1 MERTEFV
8 DSTYRG
14 GGGGRGGEA
23 LLMNESSSLQRTARA
38 RAHAAQY
45 LMDIENACMP
55 LLPDDP
61 EKRIS
66 LHRQLRGRYNP
77 TQIPLSSLSCAAYLS
92 ASDVAQLAAL
102 FRQYSLFSS
111 EVVNTLDR
119 DDSSGGGSGKT
130 SAEGKGKAAVAAA
143 ATATSAKAPK
153 SRPRSFGR
161 DSEATPQSPSTVCPT
176 VAAAP
181 RPPVVLDAMHGKT
194 GMGVLQ
200 CVARQR
206 RPPASPPERPLSS
219 ASPSAAGFV
228 AAAAGAAVTPS
239 FSASPSVRRAE
250 GEPVART
257 LTEMA
262 AADRRELAEPF
273 TSESNDAALTTGW
286 LVELLLEMVIEN
298 SAHSANASV
307 GGGGAA
313 SAAAGVASGQTL
325 TPPGAS
331 LPQPRPSTGSHHH
344 YNNGNVT
351 HVAPACFNSATM
363 VCQTRR
369 HDARVDQL
377 RCFKAELTA
386 WAERLAQKCDERE
399 HRAAWH
405 QCVAQEEVLQRYQAC
420 VLQSQASRLMG
431 ASSTGAPGGTAG
443 ALSSRPKM
451 LSFVNFE
458 PAGTLAN
465 SKVGSS
471 VSPCRNGGAGG
482 RSNVSWG
489 PSHVVK
495 VVSPDATK
503 TPTTRSTLCP
513 SPPGS
518 AARLIEP
525 SGDPQSNTLHA
536 AAEQQP
542 EISTHSDTSDADEVL
557 SMHNNDN
564 AGGLAHPSFP
574 VEMLHSTVSSLAGS
588 MAVLPSNAAGLGA
601 SVAPPSMSVSVTGV
615 NGAAADQSLLAA
627 KARLTA
633 PALKDLLQQ
642 PAQLYAYLWTSSAAA
657 RLAEGEERCQHHQ
670 RVRMVRGA
678 QPPPSR
684 GGDKSTSGSSASP
697 TESAVGTRRSRA
709 AAVQHLVCWSDVASN
724 LLMGLETTWLSQR
737 HDAAYARVPTALLED
752 LSEMTAPKRGGSS
765 HHIGAGSDAH
775 TVPRSF
781 TSTHEDG
788 SDDDSDSL
796 DDGVALGGGAN
807 SGAGVAG
814 SGQACRRRLH
824 KSGLGNDAVALQQR
838 AVLFNSL
845 GAAAETT
852 LGALHSEAADHI
864 LASPTWKYTVT
875 SSKDGLLKVWDTT
888 SGQFVSTI
896 LNIGQSWV
904 LTMTFLHSGEFLM
917 VATSAAEIT
926 VVNFPAGGVLL
937 KLRGCTSLATAVP
950 QVKQPST
957 FFTKRYGLKP
967 GECGRH
973 KPTCSDGGGWLGAAA
988 AARLME
994 YAEGESEPIVARP
1007 IVGYVTPTS
1016 AFFDAEMGF
1025 FFFGTMSGMV
1035 GCVDLT
1041 AVLSRTALHAAA
1053 AGAGWAYPLQ
1063 VYGAVLA
1070 HPEVLPPEMGAASTP
1085 ASEMPLPSLDSTATY
1100 SRLPAVGHRKTRISS
1115 PFSLA
1120 AAGMTAA
1127 TTSGG
1132 LPVNGLFFCG
1142 VGHCIISSDP
1152 DGGIMRTSF
1161 TAAADT
1167 LDYALGTPTM
1177 VMATA
1182 KPIRFM
1188 VSCASGRR
1196 FVTVHS
1202 DRRAFLWAVGRT
1214 LTECVHQYP
1223 QEAYDIIDV
1232 CFMPPHQ
1239 QVAMLMSDHSIRIYD
1254 ERGSR
1259 PLTSILPPRGSSSRV
1274 EDMASMTLKCS
1285 ANDVDGCL
1293 TYLQTT
1299 QRLVC
1304 GLRGP
1309 VLYEPAARAPARGGA
1324 SISTVEALEMPAATD
1339 MPERNSNPTDAG
1351 AASSTEGMQVEEVTL
1366 PPSLSS
1372 LGSSLSLP
1380 PLPQSALPF
1389 STPTSTAL
1397 AATQKATTLSPRRS
1411 RIASVSASMGSST
1424 YGGMRGVGGDTAGI
1438 ETEKAK
1444 AAAAAAQE
1452 EVWRQ
1457 RQLNAALHKCHQRLQ
1472 PHQTHSSAVIGLL
1485 LDPGRGE
1492 LHSFSTDTWCV
1503 WYYETGKRLRA
1514 PLHVPRAAEKELAV
1528 RSRRALLTCC
1538 SWSTEGRTRVLVGTR
1553 DSRVLTLDAR
1563 LVSVM
1568 SATDPFTRSVRGP
1581 TSGASSPMLL
1591 ADKDVGVISSTGCR
1605 TLLCSGHVCEVR
1617 RYEVTGPPKPSGE
1630 ENFISM
1636 RVELPSTSTAV
1647 APSPTHGGGTV
1658 ATVAPAAAAVKDTKC
1673 TTSAT
1678 RGGCSDTTITACC
1691 VVRESHLCLGTAD
1704 TQLFF
1709 YRMVDRSSP
1718 VHVEVLCDAHGV
1730 PDVGRVV
1737 SLNYLNDL
1745 AHDML
1750 LAVVDTGILFLY
1762 SYTLQRTLGRHT
1774 FPTLGSQMIL
1784 TAVPTFTSRGHTRGH
1799 QQQEHYIT
1807 SVAVAREVVGAPQ
1820 SSLLMM
1826 ACGDSAGYVH
1836 VVPFAHLLAEVL
1848 NTTSRDKGAS
1858 SAARVPKSHE
1868 LRVSASFRASRSG
1881 VSSLE
1886 LLATNPSKP
1895 TVATPSHASTEL
1907 PSTERTTAATSTAMP
1922 STVQFSEP
1930 HLLVFAA
1937 GFDGNV
1943 RVFSLSP
1950 NTPQQD
1956 LLPLPHFAPATS
1968 TSTWSAVTTS
1978 PQLPQ
1983 PVATSANYTRVSHSR
1998 TVVPNLPERSSSFR
2012 TVGGGRASLPN
2023 HAVGAMCY
2031 EAKTVGLCGVDTWDL
2046 WDPHTF
2052 SDIEQAA
2059 VITQAHSDGHIG
2071 FVLPSILDDVD
2082 DSEGNV
2088 EGCGVAGNA
2097 VSAPGARIAAVG
2109 VDSTAA
2115 TTESGAVLLYDILRR
2130 SKKQK
2135 PGSPTTAVGT
2145 YAQQPLHQSRLAA
2158 TTTGVAA
2165 DGATP
2170 RQCGSAPRSRSP
2182 PSSTRMATPAAT
2194 AAVADTRAAAAW
2206 SGKGDADTNDGPVR
2220 YPGCCTS
2227 AAPPL
2232 PPPLPAHFTPHTI
2245 GELVRD
2251 ALPYSWSRSSS
2262 VRDVVAASSSP
2273 LGPPMQDAAGCVRDG
2288 HIYGVLS
2295 PIPRPRAMRNPL
2307 IRVYPLAL
2315 LRQMGLLHP
2324 LDTTPDVDPET
2335 GLLVLISAHDAF
2347 KPWKTRLLRTESAS
2361 TATAAPNLMATS
2373 PMTSVKS
2380 VHSALATAE
2389 ASRLPSA
2396 AETNGTDT
2404 VINVPR
2410 CSYTLSSSHSFSEAS
2425 GFLCP
2430 RRITATAWPT
2440 PLSLTPNHTRSAGAE
2455 AEAGWRNSS
2464 TGADDAE
2471 PETSVFLTEGGVDW
2485 TRPSFCTATP
2495 ASSMCSPLCAVGTAT
2510 LAGELSSASR
2520 RTTTEEEKTAVAG
2533 ADGLQRVAIRPPSTT
2548 EWKMVSDA
2556 VRDSGEASSR
2566 RSISSAN
2573 PSSALAWSNRSRP
2586 PLLPPASL
2594 TSAQSLAK
2602 QKLTYLRGALGG
2614 VDAEVLRMRE
2624 DQMMLAHMAA
2634 RLDCSRQV
2642 PLPAHGNATAAMDGT
2657 WTHSP
2662 PMSTP
2667 VLGEYT
2673 SRLIRLWRQ
2682 RAGDAVVEAV
2692 AAALTALGAE
2702 EAAETHSSA
2711 AAAEDTGTTTSAGA
2725 TTTSAMS
2732 HTAAARAREP
2742 KLGSGSFP
2750 TRGLKAGGK
2759 GAPGKAMLSPR
2770 QRDPTV
2776 MVSSSRS
2783 ERRSS
2788 HGGQANPQ
2796 TAYASMLQA
2805 GASTTFGL
2813 ELLALSLPNE
2823 PQAAPT
2829 RARRCTGRGAAA
2841 SLSAGAAAAPPRRG
2855 ARAAVSAAAAT
2866 AVSSKAAPHLET
2878 RLPMIA
2884 LQQDVQPIRV
2894 CLPSTLRADEGERM
2908 WLRRFEAAFNSVDK

>member
-1 MERTEFV
+1 MERTEFL

-45 LMDIENACMP
+45 LMDIDNACMP

-102 FRQYSLFSS
+102 FRQYNLFSS
-111 EVVNTLDR
+111 EVVNALDR
-119 DDSSGGGSGKT
+119 DDSGGGSGKS
-130 SAEGKGKAAVAAA
+130 SAEGKGKEAVAAA
-143 ATATSAKAPK
+143 ATATAAKAPK
-153 SRPRSFGR
+153 SRPRSVGR
-161 DSEATPQSPSTVCPT
+161 DGEATPQSPSTVCPT

-181 RPPVVLDAMHGKT
+181 RPPVVLDAMHGKA
-194 GMGVLQ
+194 GMGVLR
-200 CVARQR
+200 CIARR
-206 RPPASPPERPLSS
+206 WPPASPSVRPLGST
-219 ASPSAAGFV
+219 SPWAADVV
-228 AAAAGAAVTPS
+228 AAAAGAAVTSS
-239 FSASPSVRRAE
+239 FSAPPSGRRAE

-257 LTEMA
+257 LTETA
-262 AADRRELAEPF
+262 AEDRRELAEPF

-313 SAAAGVASGQTL
+313 PAAARAASGQPP
-325 TPPGAS
+325 TPPAAS
-331 LPQPRPSTGSHHH
+331 LPQPRPGTGSHHP
-344 YNNGNVT
+344 YNNVDAT
-351 HVAPACFNSATM
+351 HVAPTCFNSATM
-363 VCQTRR
+363 TCQTRR
-369 HDARVDQL
+369 RDARVDQL
-377 RCFKAELTA
+377 RHFKAELTA
-386 WAERLAQKCDERE
+386 WAECLAQKCDERE

-405 QCVAQEEVLQRYQAC
+405 ECVAQEEVLQRYQAC
-420 VLQSQASRLMG
+420 VLQNQAPRLMG
-431 ASSTGAPGGTAG
+431 ASLTGAPGGTSG

-458 PAGTLAN
+458 PAGALVS
-465 SKVGSS
+465 SKAGSN
-471 VSPCRNGGAGG
+471 VSPRRNGGTGG

-489 PSHVVK
+489 PPHVVK
-495 VVSPDATK
+495 AVSPDAAT
-503 TPTTRSTLCP
+503 TPTTRGTLCP
-513 SPPGS
+513 SPLGS

-525 SGDPQSNTLHA
+525 SGDPQSNTLPA
-536 AAEQQP
+536 AVQQQQP

-564 AGGLAHPSFP
+564 GGGLAHPSLP

-588 MAVLPSNAAGLGA
+588 MVVLPSNAAGLGA
-601 SVAPPSMSVSVTGV
+601 GVVPPSMSVSVTGV
-615 NGAAADQSLLAA
+615 SGAAADRSLLAA

-642 PAQLYAYLWTSSAAA
+642 PTQLYAYLWTSSAAA
-657 RLAEGEERCQHHQ
+657 RLAEEEERHQHHQ

-684 GGDKSTSGSSASP
+684 GGDKSPSGSSVSP
-697 TESAVGTRRSRA
+697 TESAFGARRSRA

-737 HDAAYARVPTALLED
+737 HEAAYARVPTALLED
-752 LSEMTAPKRGGSS
+752 LSEMTAPKRGGSG
-765 HHIGAGSDAH
+765 HHIGAGSNAH

-781 TSTHEDG
+781 ISTHEDG

-796 DDGVALGGGAN
+796 DGVALGGGTS
-807 SGAGVAG
+807 SGSGVAG

-864 LASPTWKYTVT
+864 LASPTWRYTVT

-904 LTMTFLHSGEFLM
+904 LTMTFLHGGEFLM

-1007 IVGYVTPTS
+1007 IVGYITPTA

-1025 FFFGTMSGMV
+1025 FFFGTMSGMI

-1085 ASEMPLPSLDSTATY
+1085 ASEMPLPSLDSTVNY
-1100 SRLPAVGHRKTRISS
+1100 SRLPAVGHRKTRTTS

-1120 AAGMTAA
+1120 AAGMTAV

-1132 LPVNGLFFCG
+1132 LPVNCLFFCG

-1152 DGGIMRTSF
+1152 DGGIVRTSF

-1167 LDYALGTPTM
+1167 LDYALGTPTV

-1259 PLTSILPPRGSSSRV
+1259 PLTSILPPRGLSSRV

-1293 TYLQTT
+1293 TYLPTT

-1309 VLYEPAARAPARGGA
+1309 VLYEPIARAPARGGP
-1324 SISTVEALEMPAATD
+1324 SISTVEGLEMPAATD
-1339 MPERNSNPTDAG
+1339 TPERKNSNPTDAVP
-1351 AASSTEGMQVEEVTL
+1351 ALSTEGMQAEEAPL
-1366 PPSLSS
+1366 PPSSSS

-1380 PLPQSALPF
+1380 RLPQSALPF
-1389 STPTSTAL
+1389 STPNSTAL
-1397 AATQKATTLSPRRS
+1397 AATQVTTLSPLRS
-1411 RIASVSASMGSST
+1411 RVASVSASMGSST
-1424 YGGMRGVGGDTAGI
+1424 YGGMRGLGGDTAGT

-1452 EVWRQ
+1452 EVRRQ
-1457 RQLNAALHKCHQRLQ
+1457 RQLNAALHKCHQRLR

-1568 SATDPFTRSVRGP
+1568 STTDPFTQSVRGP

-1591 ADKDVGVISSTGCR
+1591 ADKDVGAISSTGSR

-1617 RYEVTGPPKPSGE
+1617 RYEVTGAPKPSGE

-1636 RVELPSTSTAV
+1636 RVELPSASTAV

-1658 ATVAPAAAAVKDTKC
+1658 ATAAPAAAAVKDMKC

-1691 VVRESHLCLGTAD
+1691 VVRGSHLCLGTGD

-1745 AHDML
+1745 AHDIL
-1750 LAVVDTGILFLY
+1750 LVVVDTGILFLY

-1774 FPTLGSQMIL
+1774 FPTLGSQVFL
-1784 TAVPTFTSRGHTRGH
+1784 TASPTFTSRGHTRGH

-1826 ACGDSAGYVH
+1826 ACGDSVGYVH
-1836 VVPFAHLLAEVL
+1836 VVPLAHLLAEVL
-1848 NTTSRDKGAS
+1848 STTSRDKGAS

-1868 LRVSASFRASRSG
+1868 LRVSASFRASRGG

-1886 LLATNPSKP
+1886 VLATNSSNP
-1895 TVATPSHASTEL
+1895 TVASPSHASVEL
-1907 PSTERTTAATSTAMP
+1907 PSTERTTAATSTATP
-1922 STVQFSEP
+1922 STVPFSEP

-1950 NTPQQD
+1950 NTLQQD
-1956 LLPLPHFAPATS
+1956 LLPLPHFAPTTS
-1968 TSTWSAVTTS
+1968 NSTWSAMTTS
-1978 PQLPQ
+1978 LQLPQ
-1983 PVATSANYTRVSHSR
+1983 SFATSISYTRASHNR
-1998 TVVPNLPERSSSFR
+1998 TVVPSLPRRSSSFR

-2031 EAKTVGLCGVDTWDL
+2031 EVNTVGLCGVDTWDL
-2046 WDPHTF
+2046 CDPRTF
-2052 SDIEQAA
+2052 SDIEQAT

-2071 FVLPSILDDVD
+2071 FALPSILDDVD
-2082 DSEGNV
+2082 DSERNV
-2088 EGCGVAGNA
+2088 EGCGVAENA
-2097 VSAPGARIAAVG
+2097 ASAPGERIAAVG
-2109 VDSTAA
+2109 LAST
-2115 TTESGAVLLYDILRR
+2115 TVTKESGAVLLYDILRR

-2135 PGSPTTAVGT
+2135 PGSPTAAVGT
-2145 YAQQPLHQSRLAA
+2145 YAQQPFHQSRLAA

-2182 PSSTRMATPAAT
+2182 PPPPSSARMATPAAT
-2194 AAVADTRAAAAW
+2194 TVVADTRAAAAW
-2206 SGKGDADTNDGPVR
+2206 SGKGDAGTNDGPVR

-2232 PPPLPAHFTPHTI
+2232 PPPPPAHFTPHTI

-2262 VRDVVAASSSP
+2262 MRDIVAASSSP
-2273 LGPPMQDAAGCVRDG
+2273 LDPPMQDAAGCVRDS
-2288 HIYGVLS
+2288 HIHGVLS
-2295 PIPRPRAMRNPL
+2295 PIPHPQAMRNPL
-2307 IRVYPLAL
+2307 VRVYPLAL

-2347 KPWKTRLLRTESAS
+2347 RPWKTRLLGTESAS

-2373 PMTSVKS
+2373 PMTSLMS
-2380 VHSALATAE
+2380 VNPALATAE
-2389 ASRLPSA
+2389 VSRPPSA
-2396 AETNGTDT
+2396 AETNDTDT
-2404 VINVPR
+2404 VINVQK
-2410 CSYTLSSSHSFSEAS
+2410 CAYTLSSSHSFSETS
-2425 GFLCP
+2425 GFLCS
-2430 RRITATAWPT
+2430 RHAAATAWPT
-2440 PLSLTPNHTRSAGAE
+2440 PLSLTPDHTRSAGAE
-2455 AEAGWRNSS
+2455 AGWRHSS
-2464 TGADDAE
+2464 TGADDTE

-2485 TRPSFCTATP
+2485 TRRRLRTATP
-2495 ASSMCSPLCAVGTAT
+2495 ASSTCSPLRPLGTAT
-2510 LAGELSSASR
+2510 VAGEPSSASR
-2520 RTTTEEEKTAVAG
+2520 RTITEEEKTAVADAEG
-2533 ADGLQRVAIRPPSTT
+2533 SQRVTIRAPSTT
-2548 EWKMVSDA
+2548 EWKIVSDA
-2556 VRDSGEASSR
+2556 IRDSAEASSR

-2573 PSSALAWSNRSRP
+2573 PSSALAWSNRSHP
-2586 PLLPPASL
+2586 PLFPPAPP

-2602 QKLTYLRGALGG
+2602 QKLTYLRGALGS

-2642 PLPAHGNATAAMDGT
+2642 PLPAHGSATAAMDGT

-2667 VLGEYT
+2667 ALGEYT

-2692 AAALTALGAE
+2692 TAALKALGAE
-2702 EAAETHSSA
+2702 EAAETHGSA
-2711 AAAEDTGTTTSAGA
+2711 AATEDTGTTTSAGA
-2725 TTTSAMS
+2725 SATSAMPQ
-2732 HTAAARAREP
+2732 TAAARAREP
-2742 KLGSGSFP
+2742 QLGSRSFP

-2776 MVSSSRS
+2776 MASSSRS

-2788 HGGQANPQ
+2788 HGGQSSPQ
-2796 TAYASMLQA
+2796 TAYAAMLQA
-2805 GASTTFGL
+2805 SASTTFGL

-2829 RARRCTGRGAAA
+2829 RARRRTGRVADA
-2841 SLSAGAAAAPPRRG
+2841 SLSAGAAAAPSRRG
-2855 ARAAVSAAAAT
+2855 ARAAVSAAAT
-2866 AVSSKAAPHLET
+2866 AASSKAAPHLET
-2878 RLPMIA
+2878 RLPMTA
-2884 LQQDVQPIRV
+2884 VQQDVQPIRV

-2908 WLRRFEAAFNSVDK
+2908 WLRRFEAAFNNVDK

>member
-1 MERTEFV
+1 
-8 DSTYRG
+8 
-14 GGGGRGGEA
+14 
-23 LLMNESSSLQRTARA
+23 MNESSSLQRTARA

-45 LMDIENACMP
+45 FMEIDNACMP

-77 TQIPLSSLSCAAYLS
+77 TQIPLSSLSCAAYLG

-102 FRQYSLFSS
+102 FRQYNLFSS
-111 EVVNTLDR
+111 EMINTLHR
-119 DDSSGGGSGKT
+119 DDIGGGGSGT
-130 SAEGKGKAAVAAA
+130 SSAEGRGKAAVAAA
-143 ATATSAKAPK
+143 ATATTAKAPK
-153 SRPRSFGR
+153 SRPRSAGR
-161 DSEATPQSPSTVCPT
+161 DGEATPQSPSMVRPT
-176 VAAAP
+176 VGTAP

-194 GMGVLQ
+194 GMGVLR
-200 CVARQR
+200 CDARPQHPSALPSV
-206 RPPASPPERPLSS
+206 RPSS
-219 ASPSAAGFV
+219 ASPRAAGV
-228 AAAAGAAVTPS
+228 LAAAAGAAVTPS
-239 FSASPSVRRAE
+239 LSTLPSVRRAE
-250 GEPVART
+250 GEPVAPT
-257 LTEMA
+257 LAEMA
-262 AADRRELAEPF
+262 VGDRRELAEPF
-273 TSESNDAALTTGW
+273 TRESNDAALTTGW

-298 SAHSANASV
+298 SAQSVNASV
-307 GGGGAA
+307 GGGGA
-313 SAAAGVASGQTL
+313 SPAAAGVASGQ
-325 TPPGAS
+325 PPMPPVGS
-331 LPQPRPSTGSHHH
+331 LSQPRPGTGSHHP
-344 YNNGNVT
+344 YSNANAT
-351 HVAPACFNSATM
+351 HVGLACLNSVTM
-363 VCQTRR
+363 LCQTRR
-369 HDARVDQL
+369 RDVRVDQL
-377 RCFKAELTA
+377 RHFKAELTD
-386 WAERLAQKCDERE
+386 WAERLAQRCDEGE

-420 VLQSQASRLMG
+420 VLQSQVPRLMG
-431 ASSTGAPGGTAG
+431 ASLTGAPGGTGG

-458 PAGTLAN
+458 PAGTVVSN
-465 SKVGSS
+465 RVGSNA
-471 VSPCRNGGAGG
+471 SPRRNGGAGG

-489 PSHVVK
+489 PPHVVQ
-495 VVSPDATK
+495 VVSPDAA
-503 TPTTRSTLCP
+503 PTSTSRGTLCP
-513 SPPGS
+513 SPLGS
-518 AARLIEP
+518 AARLIAP
-525 SGDPQSNTLHA
+525 SWDPQSKALPA
-536 AAEQQP
+536 AVRQQAEVSS
-542 EISTHSDTSDADEVL
+542 STHSDTSDADEVL
-557 SMHNNDN
+557 SMHDSDT
-564 AGGLAHPSFP
+564 GCGLVHPSFP
-574 VEMLHSTVSSLAGS
+574 VGMLHSTTSSLAGS
-588 MAVLPSNAAGLGA
+588 MVILPSNTTGPGA
-601 SVAPPSMSVSVTGV
+601 SVVPSSMNVSVSGV
-615 NGAAADQSLLAA
+615 SGAAADRSLLAA

-633 PALKDLLQQ
+633 PGLKDLLQQ
-642 PAQLYAYLWTSSAAA
+642 PAQLYAYLWTSSVAA
-657 RLAEGEERCQHHQ
+657 RLVEEEERHQHHQ
-670 RVRMVRGA
+670 RVRMVHGS
-678 QPPPSR
+678 QPQPSR
-684 GGDKSTSGSSASP
+684 GGEKSPSGSSMGP
-697 TESAVGTRRSRA
+697 TESAFGARRSRA

-724 LLMGLETTWLSQR
+724 LLIGLEATWLSQR
-737 HDAAYARVPTALLED
+737 HEAAYARVPTAVLED
-752 LSEMTAPKRGGSS
+752 LSEMTAPKRGGSGR
-765 HHIGAGSDAH
+765 HIGAGSDAH

-796 DDGVALGGGAN
+796 DDGVALGGGT
-807 SGAGVAG
+807 SSVAGVAG

-824 KSGLGNDAVALQQR
+824 KIGLGNDAVALQQR

-845 GAAAETT
+845 GAAAEAT

-864 LASPTWKYTVT
+864 LASPTWRYTVT

-904 LTMTFLHSGEFLM
+904 LTMTFLHGGEFLM

-988 AARLME
+988 AARIME

-1007 IVGYVTPTS
+1007 IVGYVTPTA

-1053 AGAGWAYPLQ
+1053 AGAGWAYPLE
-1063 VYGAVLA
+1063 VYGSVLA
-1070 HPEVLPPEMGAASTP
+1070 HPEVLPPEIGAASTP
-1085 ASEMPLPSLDSTATY
+1085 ASEMPLPSLDSNVTY
-1100 SRLPAVGHRKTRISS
+1100 SRLSAVGHRKTRTVS
-1115 PFSLA
+1115 PYSLA
-1120 AAGMTAA
+1120 AAGMTAV
-1127 TTSGG
+1127 TSSGG
-1132 LPVNGLFFCG
+1132 LPVNRLFFCG

-1152 DGGIMRTSF
+1152 DGGIVRTSF
-1161 TAAADT
+1161 AAAADT
-1167 LDYALGTPTM
+1167 LDYALGSPTV

-1239 QVAMLMSDHSIRIYD
+1239 QVAILMSDHSIRIYD

-1259 PLTSILPPRGSSSRV
+1259 PLTSILPPRGLSSRV

-1293 TYLQTT
+1293 TYLPTT

-1309 VLYEPAARAPARGGA
+1309 VLYEPAARGPARGGA
-1324 SISTVEALEMPAATD
+1324 SISTVKGLEMPAATD
-1339 MPERNSNPTDAG
+1339 ATEGMNSNPADA
-1351 AASSTEGMQVEEVTL
+1351 APASSTEGMQVEEAPL
-1366 PPSLSS
+1366 PPSSSPS

-1380 PLPQSALPF
+1380 PLTQSALPF

-1397 AATQKATTLSPRRS
+1397 AATQKVTTLSPQRS
-1411 RIASVSASMGSST
+1411 HIASVTASVGSST
-1424 YGGMRGVGGDTAGI
+1424 CGGMRGLGGETVST

-1452 EVWRQ
+1452 VRRQ
-1457 RQLNAALHKCHQRLQ
+1457 RQLHAALHKCHQRLR

-1503 WYYETGKRLRA
+1503 WYYETGKRFRA

-1563 LVSVM
+1563 LGSVM
-1568 SATDPFTRSVRGP
+1568 STTDPFTQSTRGP
-1581 TSGASSPMLL
+1581 TSGASSPTLL
-1591 ADKDVGVISSTGCR
+1591 ADKDVGAISSTGCR

-1617 RYEVTGPPKPSGE
+1617 RYEVTSAPKPSGE

-1636 RVELPSTSTAV
+1636 RVELPSAAAAV

-1658 ATVAPAAAAVKDTKC
+1658 TTVAPAATAAKDTKC

-1718 VHVEVLCDAHGV
+1718 LHVEVLCDAHGL

-1762 SYTLQRTLGRHT
+1762 SYALQRTLGRHT
-1774 FPTLGSQMIL
+1774 FSPLGPQVFL
-1784 TAVPTFTSRGHTRGH
+1784 TASPNFTPRAHTRGP

-1807 SVAVAREVVGAPQ
+1807 SVSFAREVVGVPQ
-1820 SSLLMM
+1820 SSLLM

-1836 VVPFAHLLAEVL
+1836 VVPLAHLLAEVL
-1848 NTTSRDKGAS
+1848 SATSRDKGAS
-1858 SAARVPKSHE
+1858 SAARVAKSHE
-1868 LRVSASFRASRSG
+1868 LRVSASFRASRGG

-1895 TVATPSHASTEL
+1895 TVATPSHASMEL
-1907 PSTERTTAATSTAMP
+1907 PSTARITAATSVATP
-1922 STVQFSEP
+1922 STVPFSEP

-1950 NTPQQD
+1950 NALQQD
-1956 LLPLPHFAPATS
+1956 LLPLPHFAIATY
-1968 TSTWSAVTTS
+1968 TSAWSAATTS
-1978 PQLPQ
+1978 LQLPQ
-1983 PVATSANYTRVSHSR
+1983 SVAAASNNCTKVSHNR
-1998 TVVPNLPERSSSFR
+1998 TGVSSLPGRSSSFR
-2012 TVGGGRASLPN
+2012 TFGGGRASLPN
-2023 HAVGAMCY
+2023 HALGAMCY
-2031 EAKTVGLCGVDTWDL
+2031 EVSTVGLCGVDTWDL
-2046 WDPHTF
+2046 CDPRTF
-2052 SDIEQAA
+2052 SDTEQAT
-2059 VITQAHSDGHIG
+2059 VITQAYKDGHIEV
-2071 FVLPSILDDVD
+2071 VLPSILDGVD
-2082 DSEGNV
+2082 DTEGNAD
-2088 EGCGVAGNA
+2088 ECGVAENA
-2097 VSAPGARIAAVG
+2097 VSAPGERIAAVG
-2109 VDSTAA
+2109 VPSARA
-2115 TTESGAVLLYDILRR
+2115 KKESGAVLLYDILRR

-2145 YAQQPLHQSRLAA
+2145 NAQQPLLQPRLAA
-2158 TTTGVAA
+2158 TATGAAA
-2165 DGATP
+2165 DGAAP
-2170 RQCGSAPRSRSP
+2170 RQCGSAPRSRSSPP
-2182 PSSTRMATPAAT
+2182 PSSTRIATPAAT
-2194 AAVADTRAAAAW
+2194 AAVADPRAAAAW
-2206 SGKGDADTNDGPVR
+2206 SGKVDAGTNDGSAHH
-2220 YPGCCTS
+2220 PGCCAS

-2232 PPPLPAHFTPHTI
+2232 PPLPPPPPAHFMPHAI
-2245 GELVRD
+2245 GELVRNP
-2251 ALPYSWSRSSS
+2251 LPHSWSCSSS
-2262 VRDVVAASSSP
+2262 MRDVAAASFA
-2273 LGPPMQDAAGCVRDG
+2273 LLDPPMHDATGCVRDG
-2288 HIYGVLS
+2288 YIHGVLS
-2295 PIPRPRAMRNPL
+2295 PIPQAKAMRNPL
-2307 IRVYPLAL
+2307 VRVYPLAL

-2324 LDTTPDVDPET
+2324 LDTTPDVDPKT

-2347 KPWKTRLLRTESAS
+2347 KPWKTRVLGTESAS
-2361 TATAAPNLMATS
+2361 ASTAAPNLMATS

-2380 VHSALATAE
+2380 VHPAPATVE
-2389 ASRLPSA
+2389 VGPPPSA
-2396 AETNGTDT
+2396 AETNGTDAAL
-2404 VINVPR
+2404 NVHK
-2410 CSYTLSSSHSFSEAS
+2410 CAYTSSSSYSFSEAS
-2425 GFLCP
+2425 GSLCP
-2430 RRITATAWPT
+2430 RRTTVTAWPT
-2440 PLSLTPNHTRSAGAE
+2440 PLSLTPDYTRSAGAE
-2455 AEAGWRNSS
+2455 VEAGWRHSS
-2464 TGADDAE
+2464 PGVDDTE

-2485 TRPSFCTATP
+2485 TRRRLHTTTP
-2495 ASSMCSPLCAVGTAT
+2495 ASFTCFPVRALGTA
-2510 LAGELSSASR
+2510 AVAREPGSASR
-2520 RTTTEEEKTAVAG
+2520 RTITEEEKTAVAG
-2533 ADGLQRVAIRPPSTT
+2533 PDGSQRVTICAPSTT
-2548 EWKMVSDA
+2548 EWKIVSDA
-2556 VRDSGEASSR
+2556 VRDSGEASSQ

-2586 PLLPPASL
+2586 PLFLPVPP
-2594 TSAQSLAK
+2594 TSAQSLAR
-2602 QKLTYLRGALGG
+2602 QKMTYLRGSLGG
-2614 VDAEVLRMRE
+2614 LDAEVLRMRE

-2634 RLDCSRQV
+2634 QLDCSRQV
-2642 PLPAHGNATAAMDGT
+2642 PLPACRNATAAVDGT
-2657 WTHSP
+2657 GTHSS
-2662 PMSTP
+2662 PMGTP
-2667 VLGEYT
+2667 LLGEYT

-2692 AAALTALGAE
+2692 TAALKALGAE
-2702 EAAETHSSA
+2702 EAAEPHGSA
-2711 AAAEDTGTTTSAGA
+2711 TAAEDTGTNTSAGA
-2725 TTTSAMS
+2725 AATSAMS

-2742 KLGSGSFP
+2742 KLGSGSLR
-2750 TRGLKAGGK
+2750 TRGLRVGDKRV
-2759 GAPGKAMLSPR
+2759 PGKAMLSPR

-2788 HGGQANPQ
+2788 HGGQSNPQ
-2796 TAYASMLQA
+2796 TAYASLLQA
-2805 GASTTFGL
+2805 SKSTTFGL

-2823 PQAAPT
+2823 PQGAPT
-2829 RARRCTGRGAAA
+2829 RARRRTDRGADA
-2841 SLSAGAAAAPPRRG
+2841 SLSAGAAAAPSRRG
-2855 ARAAVSAAAAT
+2855 ARAPVSAAAAT
-2866 AVSSKAAPHLET
+2866 AASSKAAPHLEA
-2878 RLPMIA
+2878 RFPMIA
-2884 LQQDVQPIRV
+2884 VQQEVQPIRV